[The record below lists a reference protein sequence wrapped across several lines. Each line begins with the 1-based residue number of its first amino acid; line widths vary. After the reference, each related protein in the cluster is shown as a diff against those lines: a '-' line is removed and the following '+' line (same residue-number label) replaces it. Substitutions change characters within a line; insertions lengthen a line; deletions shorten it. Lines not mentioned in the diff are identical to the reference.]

1 MAQNSGDVLKEYS
14 KYVDVDNLRRSE
26 SSRIGADLSRFD
38 SREGVKQAVEE
49 ARREQL
55 EYEYDDEPQLRPR
68 SRISFSTILI
78 FMLFAALASLLV
90 SCYVRKNAM
99 LVELSSLKN
108 QYSTELSR
116 NGDLQ
121 TKYDQRYV
129 LKDVEEYAVNTLGMV
144 KYDSNQI
151 EYIEIDTPE
160 TITRVEDQEE
170 GTAKGFLTRLQE
182 LAKRVLGFL
191 A

>member
-38 SREGVKQAVEE
+38 SREGVREAVEE

-55 EYEYDDEPQLRPR
+55 EYDDGPQLRPR

-78 FMLFAALASLLV
+78 FLLFAALASLLV

-99 LVELSSLKN
+99 LVELSSLKS

-116 NGDLQ
+116 NSDLQ

-182 LAKRVLGFL
+182 LAKRVMGFL